1 MATARRTRTIR
12 VGVVGVGRGQ
22 SFASSATDLVGM
34 KLVALCD
41 LWEERLLEVGKRY
54 GVATYADYD
63 RFLEH
68 DMDAVILANYFH
80 EHAPFAI
87 KALAAGKHVLCE
99 KPMAATLDDAKA
111 MAKAARDSGRILMI
125 AIHSRYSPQTI
136 AAKKIIDSGALGRV
150 YYGETISTRRRWI
163 GSGSFA
169 RKETAGGG
177 AVVDIGVYSLDTA
190 LHLLGHPRPKRVSGT
205 TCMAITKDPSA
216 QVYGGHS
223 WDVDRTNVE
232 EFGAAWIRFE
242 NGLCITF
249 KTSWAIH
256 GNSMGRS
263 FFLGEKGGVALG
275 PLEYY
280 GDQFGMMVNVI
291 PQDLPPEEDRFVLET
306 RDFLECVRDG
316 RPSPI
321 PPEQVV
327 VTNVIMDALY
337 RSAAADEEVE
347 VTPWQD
353 VL

>member
-1 MATARRTRTIR
+1 MALGIGIIGTGGISNSHVRGYQANAHLGKIVAVADIDRARAEDAARRW
-12 VGVVGVGRGQ
+12 GVETFT
-22 SFASSATDLVGM
+22 S
-34 KLVALCD
+34 
-41 LWEERLLEVGKRY
+41 
-54 GVATYADYD
+54 DYREILD
-63 RFLEH
+63 RKDIDVVSVCTFNQAH
-68 DMDAVILANYFH
+68 RQPTVD
-80 EHAPFAI
+80 
-87 KALAAGKHVLCE
+87 ALAAEKHVLCE
-99 KPMAATLDDAKA
+99 KPMAATLADAIA
-111 MAKAARDSGRILMI
+111 MKEAAQASKRILMI

-136 AAKKIIDSGALGRV
+136 AAKKIVDSGALGRV

-169 RKETAGGG
+169 RTETAGGG
-177 AVVDIGVYSLDTA
+177 TVVDIGVYSLDTA
-190 LHLLGHPRPKRVSGT
+190 LHLLGHPEPKRVSGT

-216 QVYGGHS
+216 QVYGGHE

-263 FFLGEKGGVALG
+263 FFLGEKGGIALG

-280 GDQFGMMVNVI
+280 ADQFGMMVNVI

-306 RDFLECVRDG
+306 RDFLQCVQDG

-337 RSAAADEEVE
+337 RSAAADAEVE
-347 VTPWQD
+347 VRPWEN
-353 VL
+353 